1 MPMPTVYN
9 EKDPD
14 KNIVA
19 VFKQLSVHNE
29 AKSKL
34 AGRPQFD
41 DVDVC
46 ELRYPGSRNTGVY
59 PATAFSHWSTDPET
73 GEQVKVSYAERFP
86 RQYRQ
91 FMERGTQTKSGTPLD
106 YALFLTEAR
115 RSELRALNIY
125 TIEALAAVDGQE
137 LKNLGP
143 HGREAKNKAIEY
155 LEDTDGKALARK
167 LAQEL
172 EAAVQKNAVL
182 EEDLKILQE
191 RAGTDNPDSVFD
203 DMTTEQLRAYIE
215 THSGHAPRGNLN
227 RKMLLKMAE
236 TCKPRA
242 AA

>member
-1 MPMPTVYN
+1 MPMPTVYT

-19 VFKQLSVHNE
+19 IFKQLSVPNQ

-34 AGRPQFD
+34 AGRPIFD
-41 DVDVC
+41 DVDVV

-59 PATAFSHWSTDPET
+59 PATSFSHWTTDPET

-91 FMERGTQTKSGTPLD
+91 FLERATQTKSGTPLD

-191 RAGTDNPDSVFD
+191 RAGTDNPDSMFD
-203 DMTTEQLRAYIE
+203 EMTTEQLRAYIE
-215 THSGHAPRGNLN
+215 TNSGHPPRGNLN
-227 RKMLLKMAE
+227 RKMLLRMAE

-242 AA
+242 A

>member
-1 MPMPTVYN
+1 MPAVYN
-9 EKDPD
+9 ERDPD
-14 KNIVA
+14 KNVVA
-19 VFKQLSVHNE
+19 VFKQLSVPNQN
-29 AKSKL
+29 KSKL
-34 AGRPQFD
+34 QGRPIFD
-41 DVDVC
+41 DMDVV
-46 ELRYPGSRNTGVY
+46 ELRYPGSRNTSVH
-59 PATAFSHWSTDPET
+59 PATGFSHWADDPET
-73 GEQVKVSYAERFP
+73 GEPVKVSYAERFQ

-91 FMERGTQTKSGTPLD
+91 FLERATQTKSGTPLD
-106 YALFLTEAR
+106 YALFLTEGR

-137 LKNLGP
+137 LKNLGA
-143 HGREAKNKAIEY
+143 HGRDAKNKAIEY

-191 RAGTDNPDSVFD
+191 RAGSDKPDTMFD
-203 DMTTEQLRAYIE
+203 DMTNEQLRSYIE
-215 THSGHAPRGNLN
+215 TNSGHPPRGNLN
-227 RKMLLKMAE
+227 RKMLMRMAE